1 MEIEQIDDAYIKAI
15 DQALQKL
22 YEDLLKEIEQEQ
34 RNS

>member
-1 MEIEQIDDAYIKAI
+1 MERELIDDAYIQAI

-22 YEDLLKEIEQEQ
+22 YEDLLKEITQQQ